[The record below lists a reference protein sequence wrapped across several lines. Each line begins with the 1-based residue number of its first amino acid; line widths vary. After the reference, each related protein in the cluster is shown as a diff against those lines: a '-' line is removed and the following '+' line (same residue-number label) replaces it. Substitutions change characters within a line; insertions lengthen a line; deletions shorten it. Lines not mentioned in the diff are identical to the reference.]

1 MTVQISSF
9 LRGCIPQGQKMANIQ
24 CFVPQNTSAMI
35 IIYRMLS
42 TEILYKLEMSKLIGT
57 LPVVISFKLKEKYN
71 QYL

>member
-1 MTVQISSF
+1 
-9 LRGCIPQGQKMANIQ
+9 MANIQ